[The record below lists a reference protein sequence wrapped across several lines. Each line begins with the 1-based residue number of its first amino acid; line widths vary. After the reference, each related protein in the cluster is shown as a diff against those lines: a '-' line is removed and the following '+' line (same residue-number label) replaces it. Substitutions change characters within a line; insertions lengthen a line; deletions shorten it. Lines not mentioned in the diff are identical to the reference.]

1 MSEEIRI
8 VYADCE
14 AMVAAFK
21 DGGEQLQDVM
31 TEIQSIANLLADG
44 ALLGQA
50 GTTYVELIRNQMS
63 PSLTRLTEKFT
74 DLAGDV
80 QKAIDIQREKD
91 KQVADTMG

>member
-1 MSEEIRI
+1 MNGDIKV

-21 DGGEQLQDVM
+21 EGTEHLQDVM
-31 TEIQSIANLLADG
+31 TELQSIANTMSDG

-74 DLAGDV
+74 ELAGDV
-80 QKAIDIQREKD
+80 QKAIDLQRAADES
-91 KQVADTMG
+91 VAGSMG